1 MTASESKQRRRLPST
16 RRRLV
21 ASILAALLVV
31 FTVTGYV
38 AVVVVRDRLTERV
51 DRDLQD
57 SARSVQAF
65 ITPEQLAALTRSPNP
80 GGSNHFTMVLNGAG
94 GTVALIPAGT
104 PTHPIPSP
112 DLANFRVADL
122 AARAGKPFSRGATR
136 GSVTYR
142 VLVSKFGDH
151 GDLLVVAEPVT
162 DQQETLRQ
170 LANILLVAA
179 VAALVVI
186 GSMVWFFSRVAIKP
200 IDDMIDVASAI
211 GGGDLGAR
219 IDTDPN
225 SAEVFR
231 LSAALNAM
239 LSRLQ
244 DAFAAKE
251 ESEARLRR
259 FAADAS
265 HELRTPLTTIQGWA
279 DLYASGGTDSPEMVA
294 KAMDRISRET
304 QRMSIL
310 VEDLLLL
317 ARLDQH
323 RPLDRQPLDL
333 RAVVEDSV
341 NDFQAV
347 QPGRPLTVELPA
359 TPSVVNGD
367 EARLRQVVANL
378 LTNIRMHTDP
388 DVPAHITL
396 RLAGDRAQLVIADEG
411 PGLAEPDTAH
421 AFDPFYRSEDSRARS
436 SGGTGLGLAIARSVV
451 EAHGGEITLAST
463 PGKGAALTIWLPL
476 EPATTKDPL
485 RR

>member
-1 MTASESKQRRRLPST
+1 
-16 RRRLV
+16 
-21 ASILAALLVV
+21 
-31 FTVTGYV
+31 
-38 AVVVVRDRLTERV
+38 
-51 DRDLQD
+51 
-57 SARSVQAF
+57 
-65 ITPEQLAALTRSPNP
+65 
-80 GGSNHFTMVLNGAG
+80 
-94 GTVALIPAGT
+94 
-104 PTHPIPSP
+104 
-112 DLANFRVADL
+112 
-122 AARAGKPFSRGATR
+122 
-136 GSVTYR
+136 
-142 VLVSKFGDH
+142 
-151 GDLLVVAEPVT
+151 
-162 DQQETLRQ
+162 
-170 LANILLVAA
+170 
-179 VAALVVI
+179 
-186 GSMVWFFSRVAIKP
+186 
-200 IDDMIDVASAI
+200 
-211 GGGDLGAR
+211 
-219 IDTDPN
+219 
-225 SAEVFR
+225 
-231 LSAALNAM
+231 
-239 LSRLQ
+239 
-244 DAFAAKE
+244 
-251 ESEARLRR
+251 
-259 FAADAS
+259 
-265 HELRTPLTTIQGWA
+265 
-279 DLYASGGTDSPEMVA
+279 
-294 KAMDRISRET
+294 
-304 QRMSIL
+304 MSIL